1 MRTELAALFRLGLPV
16 ALANFGY
23 MAMGL
28 LDTAM
33 VGHMEQGADEAL
45 AAVGLG
51 NVLFMGVHHFGMG
64 VLLAL
69 DPLISQA
76 VGARDEAG
84 IRRNIQRGLILALAL
99 SIPLAALLVP
109 AWFWMELLDQP
120 ASVIPTARDYV
131 WWSLPSMAVFLGM
144 NVLRTTFQALH
155 HLRPLILVVL
165 LANIL
170 NAFLNWVFIYGHLGF
185 PPMGARGSAMAST
198 IGRAFQFVAALV
210 IAWPMLRP
218 YLRGSWRLSFALRP
232 LLRILRLG
240 LPIGFQVSFEL
251 LAFASALI
259 FMGWIG
265 KTAQAGHQ
273 VTIQLAAFAFML
285 PLGLSQAAS
294 VRVGC
299 AVGKRDHAALVS
311 AARVA
316 LLSTSLLMLGWAAL
330 FLLLPGPLASLF
342 TQDPA
347 VLAIATTLIPIAGA
361 FQLVDGLQ
369 VVAAGCLR
377 GMADTLWPMFLYM
390 VGFWFV
396 GAPVGLWL
404 AFGES
409 GRGPDGWPNG
419 LWWGLAVGLTFAS
432 TVLILR
438 IRSMVRTLTPRVE

>member
-33 VGHMEQGADEAL
+33 VGHMEEGADEAL

-51 NVLFMGVHHFGMG
+51 NVVFMGLHHFGMG

-76 VGARDEAG
+76 VGARDEKG

-99 SIPLAALLVP
+99 SIPLSALLIP
-109 AWFWMELLDQP
+109 AEFWMVLLDQP
-120 ASVIPTARDYV
+120 ESVIPTARDYV
-131 WWSLPSMAVFLGM
+131 WWSIPSMAVFLGM

-155 HLRPLILVVL
+155 QLRPLIIVVL
-165 LANIL
+165 LANLL

-185 PPMGARGSAMAST
+185 PAMGARGSAMASS
-198 IGRAFQFVAALV
+198 IGRWFQFLAALL

-218 YLRGSWRLSFALRP
+218 YLRGSWRASFKLRP
-232 LLRILRLG
+232 LLRVLKLG
-240 LPIGFQVSFEL
+240 MPIGFQVSFEL
-251 LAFASALI
+251 LAFASALL

-294 VRVGC
+294 VRVGY
-299 AVGKRDHAALVS
+299 AVGKRDHKALIS
-311 AARVA
+311 STRVA
-316 LLSTSLLMLGWAAL
+316 LLSTSVLMLGWGAL
-330 FLLLPGPLASLF
+330 FLLLPGQLAGLF
-342 TQDPA
+342 TRDPA

-361 FQLVDGLQ
+361 FQVVDGLQ

-390 VGFWFV
+390 IGFWFI

-438 IRSMVRTLTPRVE
+438 IVRKVRTLAPRVE